1 MIKFSKKG
9 DWSKTISSLK
19 NTKSIK
25 GILDKYGEEGVRAL
39 QAATPI
45 NTGRL
50 ERSWEYKIVENN
62 GSISIEW
69 HNTDIEGGYN
79 VAILVQYGHGTGGGT
94 YVQGIDY
101 INPALRP
108 VFDEIANSIWEE
120 VTK

>member
-9 DWSKTISSLK
+9 DWSRTISSLK